1 MTFDFDPET
10 RTIIGHDTQSI
21 YVNAGDE
28 YIYYLCR
35 WLQPIISVPIDMAP
49 ATPLTPIFLDYWERD
64 LEDDYSTSGF
74 QFAV

>member
-1 MTFDFDPET
+1 MGIL
-10 RTIIGHDTQSI
+10 R
-21 YVNAGDE
+21 DE
-28 YIYYLCR
+28 R
-35 WLQPIISVPIDMAP
+35 HHQRGWLQPIISVPIDMAP